1 MLPYLAAVALI
12 AGSGTAL
19 TVQLVVLA
27 GYVAVMMAPAGLLLV
42 LRTAAG
48 RRVQPLLERLDRW
61 FDRTGKETIAWLI
74 GIAGVLLMLDAYE
87 RLRPMG

>member
-1 MLPYLAAVALI
+1 M
-12 AGSGTAL
+12 
-19 TVQLVVLA
+19 
-27 GYVAVMMAPAGLLLV
+27 